1 MKLCPVRVG
10 LLLALSSG
18 PQIFAQTPAPT
29 FDVASVKPNKS
40 GDGGTRIMFQ
50 PGGRFV
56 ATGIT
61 LKMLIRISYGVQDF
75 QITQGPAWINS
86 DKYDIEARGAAPDM
100 GAMRNMTE
108 EQRKAANEVRKQM
121 IQALLADRFKLTLH
135 KESKDAPI
143 YALVVA
149 KSGLKIKELP
159 PEVKPA
165 PGEEPKGPPDKP
177 DPDHPRRGGMR
188 MGRGELKGEGIKLS
202 FLADALSD
210 QVGRKV
216 FDKTGLTGEYN
227 FEMKWTPDESQG
239 QGFKGPGDA
248 PPPDVNG
255 PTIFT
260 AIQEQLGLKL
270 DPQKGPVD
278 FLVIDHAEKASEN

>member
-1 MKLCPVRVG
+1 MKLCPVIVG
-10 LLLALSSG
+10 LLLAVSSV
-18 PQIFAQTPAPT
+18 PQIIAQTPAPT

-40 GDGGTRIMFQ
+40 GEGGMRIMFQ

-56 ATGIT
+56 ATNVT
-61 LKMLIRISYGVQDF
+61 LKMLVHMSYGIQDF
-75 QITQGPAWINS
+75 QITGGPAWIVS
-86 DKYDIEARGAAPDM
+86 DRYDIEARGAGPDM

-108 EQRKAANEVRKQM
+108 EQRKAANDVRKQM
-121 IQALLADRFKLTLH
+121 IQALLADRFKLILH
-135 KESKDAPI
+135 KESKEAPI

-159 PEVKPA
+159 PEVKPP
-165 PGEEPKGPPDKP
+165 PGDEPKGPPDKP
-177 DPDHPRRGGMR
+177 DPNHPMRGGMR
-188 MGRGELKGEGIKLS
+188 MGRGGLTGQGIKLS

-216 FDKTGLTGEYN
+216 FDKTGLTGDYN
-227 FEMKWTPDESQG
+227 FELKWTPDDSPEHPG
-239 QGFKGPGDA
+239 GDA
-248 PPPDVNG
+248 SSPDANG

-260 AIQEQLGLKL
+260 ALQEQLGLKL

-278 FLVIDHAEKASEN
+278 LVVIDHAEKASEN